1 MIARE
6 RGVSYRLKRVSGV
19 FENQAS
25 SYVVFRFAY
34 APSGQRAHQLD
45 IFKRNL
51 AISCLSLRA

>member
-25 SYVVFRFAY
+25 LYVVFRFAY
-34 APSGQRAHQLD
+34 APSGQRAHHLD
-45 IFKRNL
+45 IFKRSL
-51 AISCLSLRA
+51 AI